1 MFKGKDFVV
10 KGKRVILAIGNGL
23 VAMGLWLLAM
33 GCMAQDTVK
42 ISLVYLE
49 HSETLSFDEKRLPD
63 AQILRGDVC
72 FRHDSVLMYCDSA
85 YFFEKENS
93 LHAFG
98 HVHIVQGDS
107 LEGFGD
113 ILYYN
118 GNTKLARLR
127 KRVRLVHQ
135 KTTLTTDSLNYDR
148 MRNVAYYFSGGQIV
162 DSLNTLTSQKGH
174 YTPNN
179 HQAIFRGEV
188 KLVNPKFILT
198 ADTLGYNTESYQ
210 SDLVGPTK
218 IIYEEETTIHSTNGW
233 YNTKTELS
241 QLLDRSLIIHTDGI
255 TLTGDTIYYDK
266 ANGYGRCLGNI
277 ESIDSTNHITLYGQI
292 SEVWEDGG
300 KGYVT
305 DSAMMLDWSD
315 STAYTYMHADTL
327 WTEEIAY
334 QTYSLLPRDSIV
346 VDSVRIAQTPDTLWK
361 DTSYHQLRA
370 FWHVR
375 IYREDIQAVCD
386 SARYHGK
393 DSVLTLFG
401 LPICWNEDNQLS
413 ADVINIYIHNQTVD
427 YMHGIGNGLM
437 VKRDGID
444 EFNQMA
450 GKEMFAYI
458 RDGDIYLLDVQG
470 NAETIFYPREDDGS
484 YVGIN
489 RTQSSFVKVY
499 LENRKVDYVLFT
511 TATTGVMIP
520 LDQALSEETKL
531 NGFFWAE
538 GERPRQP
545 KDIFLHPERTK
556 RPETVATSASAED
569 EEEEDLTQLKGT
581 RTQKQLNKNVK
592 QNR

>member
-1 MFKGKDFVV
+1 MGQ
-10 KGKRVILAIGNGL
+10 
-23 VAMGLWLLAM
+23 GLWAVD
-33 GCMAQDTVK
+33 CMAQDTVK
-42 ISLVYLE
+42 VSLVFLE

-127 KRVRLVHQ
+127 RHVRLIHQ
-135 KTTLTTDSLNYDR
+135 QTTLTTDSLNYDR
-148 MRNVAYYFSGGQIV
+148 MRNIAYYFSGGTIQ
-162 DSLNTLTSQKGH
+162 DSLNTLTSHWGQ
-174 YTPNN
+174 YTPDN
-179 HQAIFRGEV
+179 HQAIFRGDVE
-188 KLVNPKFILT
+188 LVNPKFVLT

-210 SDLVGPTK
+210 SDLVGPTQ
-218 IIYEEETTIHSTNGW
+218 IIYEEETTILSTNGW

-241 QLLDRSLIIHTDGI
+241 QLLDRSQIIHTDGI

-277 ESIDSTNHITLYGQI
+277 ESTDSTNRMTLYGQI
-292 SEVWEDGG
+292 SEVWEDGS

-305 DSAMMLDWSD
+305 DSAMMMDWSD

-327 WTEEIAY
+327 WTEEIPY
-334 QTYSLLPRDSIV
+334 QTYTLQPRDSIM
-346 VDSVRIAQTPDTLWK
+346 VDSVRIAQAPDTIWK
-361 DTSYHQLRA
+361 DTTYQQLRA

-375 IYREDIQAVCD
+375 IYRNDIQAVCD

-393 DSVLTLFG
+393 DSVLTLYG
-401 LPICWNEDNQLS
+401 LPICWNENNQLS
-413 ADVINIYIHNQTVD
+413 ADLINIYIKNQTVD

-437 VKRDGID
+437 VKQDGQN
-444 EFNQMA
+444 EYNQMA
-450 GKEMFAYI
+450 GKEMLAYV
-458 RDGDIYLLDVQG
+458 RNEDVYLVDVQG
-470 NAETIFYPREDDGS
+470 NAETVFYPKEDDGS
-484 YVGIN
+484 YVGVN

-499 LENRKVDYVLFT
+499 LNERKIDHVLFT
-511 TATTGVMIP
+511 TATTGELIP
-520 LDQALSEETKL
+520 MDQALPEETKL

-538 GERPRQP
+538 AERPKQA

-556 RPETVATSASAED
+556 RPEAKAISASAED
-569 EEEEDLTQLKGT
+569 EEEEESEVKG
-581 RTQKQLNKNVK
+581 RAKSKQGLNDKK
-592 QNR
+592 QIR

>member
-1 MFKGKDFVV
+1 MGQ
-10 KGKRVILAIGNGL
+10 
-23 VAMGLWLLAM
+23 GLWAVD
-33 GCMAQDTVK
+33 CMAQDTVK
-42 ISLVYLE
+42 VSLVFLE

-85 YFFEKENS
+85 YFYEKENS

-127 KRVRLVHQ
+127 RHVRLIHQ
-135 KTTLTTDSLNYDR
+135 QTTLTTDSLNYDR
-148 MRNVAYYFSGGQIV
+148 MRNIAYYFSGGTIQ
-162 DSLNTLTSQKGH
+162 DSLNTLTSHWGQ
-174 YTPNN
+174 YTPDN
-179 HQAIFRGEV
+179 HQAIFRGDVE
-188 KLVNPKFILT
+188 LVNPKFVLT

-210 SDLVGPTK
+210 SDLVGPTQ
-218 IIYEEETTIHSTNGW
+218 IIYEEETTILSTNGW

-241 QLLDRSLIIHTDGI
+241 QLLDRSQIIHTDGI

-277 ESIDSTNHITLYGQI
+277 ESTDSTNRMTLYGQI
-292 SEVWEDGG
+292 SEVWEDGS

-305 DSAMMLDWSD
+305 DSAMMMDWSD

-327 WTEEIAY
+327 WTEEIPY
-334 QTYSLLPRDSIV
+334 QTYTLQPRDSIM
-346 VDSVRIAQTPDTLWK
+346 VDSVRIAQAPDTIWK
-361 DTSYHQLRA
+361 DTTYQQLRA

-375 IYREDIQAVCD
+375 IYRNDIQAVCD

-393 DSVLTLFG
+393 DSVLTLYG
-401 LPICWNEDNQLS
+401 LPICWNENNQLS
-413 ADVINIYIHNQTVD
+413 ADLINIYIKNQTVD

-437 VKRDGID
+437 VKQDGQN
-444 EFNQMA
+444 EYNQMA
-450 GKEMFAYI
+450 GKEMLAYV
-458 RDGDIYLLDVQG
+458 RNEDVYLVDVQG
-470 NAETIFYPREDDGS
+470 NAETVFYPKEDDGS
-484 YVGIN
+484 YVGVN

-499 LENRKVDYVLFT
+499 LNERKIDHVLFT
-511 TATTGVMIP
+511 TATTGVLIP
-520 LDQALSEETKL
+520 MDQALPEETKL

-538 GERPRQP
+538 AERPKQA

-556 RPETVATSASAED
+556 RPEAKAISASAED
-569 EEEEDLTQLKGT
+569 EEEEESEVKG
-581 RTQKQLNKNVK
+581 RAKSKQRLNDKK
-592 QNR
+592 QIR

>member
-1 MFKGKDFVV
+1 M
-10 KGKRVILAIGNGL
+10 VIGQ
-23 VAMGLWLLAM
+23 GLWAVD
-33 GCMAQDTVK
+33 CMAQDTVK
-42 ISLVYLE
+42 VSLVFLE

-85 YFFEKENS
+85 YFYEKENS

-127 KRVRLVHQ
+127 RNVRLIHQ
-135 KTTLTTDSLNYDR
+135 QTTLTTDSLNYDR
-148 MRNVAYYFSGGQIV
+148 MRNIAYYFSGGTIQ
-162 DSLNTLTSQKGH
+162 DSLNTLTSHWGQ
-174 YTPNN
+174 YTPDN
-179 HQAIFRGEV
+179 HQAIFRGDVE
-188 KLVNPKFILT
+188 LVNPKFVLT

-210 SDLVGPTK
+210 SDLVGPTQ
-218 IIYEEETTIHSTNGW
+218 IIYEEETTILSTNGW

-241 QLLDRSLIIHTDGI
+241 QLLDRSRIIHIDGI

-277 ESIDSTNHITLYGQI
+277 ESTDSANHMTLYGHV

-305 DSAMMLDWSD
+305 DSAMMMDWSD

-327 WTEEIAY
+327 WTEEIPY
-334 QTYSLLPRDSIV
+334 QTYTLQPRDSIM
-346 VDSVRIAQTPDTLWK
+346 VDSVRIAQAPDTIWK
-361 DTSYHQLRA
+361 DTTYQQLRA

-375 IYREDIQAVCD
+375 IYRNDIQAVCD

-393 DSVLTLFG
+393 DSVLTLYG
-401 LPICWNEDNQLS
+401 LPICWNENNQLS
-413 ADVINIYIHNQTVD
+413 ADLINIYIKNQTVD

-437 VKRDGID
+437 VKQDGQN
-444 EFNQMA
+444 EYNQMA
-450 GKEMFAYI
+450 GKEMLAYV
-458 RDGDIYLLDVQG
+458 RNEDVYLVDVQG
-470 NAETIFYPREDDGS
+470 NAETVFYPKEDDGS
-484 YVGIN
+484 YVGVN

-499 LENRKVDYVLFT
+499 LNERKIDHVLFT
-511 TATTGVMIP
+511 TATTGVLIP
-520 LDQALSEETKL
+520 MDQALPEETKL

-538 GERPRQP
+538 AERPKQA

-556 RPETVATSASAED
+556 RPEAKAISASAED
-569 EEEEDLTQLKGT
+569 EEEESEVKG
-581 RTQKQLNKNVK
+581 RAKSKQRLNENK
-592 QNR
+592 QIR

>member
-1 MFKGKDFVV
+1 MGQ
-10 KGKRVILAIGNGL
+10 
-23 VAMGLWLLAM
+23 GLWAVD
-33 GCMAQDTVK
+33 CMAQDTVK
-42 ISLVYLE
+42 VSLVFLE

-85 YFFEKENS
+85 YFYEKENS

-127 KRVRLVHQ
+127 RHVRLIHQ
-135 KTTLTTDSLNYDR
+135 QTTLTTDSLNYDR
-148 MRNVAYYFSGGQIV
+148 MRNIAYYFSGGTIQ
-162 DSLNTLTSQKGH
+162 DSLNTLTSHWGQ
-174 YTPNN
+174 YTPDN
-179 HQAIFRGEV
+179 HQAIFRGDVE
-188 KLVNPKFILT
+188 LVNPKFVLT

-210 SDLVGPTK
+210 SDLVGPTQ
-218 IIYEEETTIHSTNGW
+218 IIYEEETTILSTNGW

-241 QLLDRSLIIHTDGI
+241 QLLDRSRIIHTDGI

-277 ESIDSTNHITLYGQI
+277 ESTDSANHMTLYGHV

-305 DSAMMLDWSD
+305 DSAMMMDWSD

-327 WTEEIAY
+327 WTEEIPY
-334 QTYSLLPRDSIV
+334 QTYTLQPRDSIM
-346 VDSVRIAQTPDTLWK
+346 VDSVRIAQAPDTIWK
-361 DTSYHQLRA
+361 DTTYQQLRA

-375 IYREDIQAVCD
+375 IYRNDIQAVCD

-393 DSVLTLFG
+393 DSVLTLYG
-401 LPICWNEDNQLS
+401 LPICWNENNQLS
-413 ADVINIYIHNQTVD
+413 ADLINIYIKNQTVD

-437 VKRDGID
+437 VKQDGQN
-444 EFNQMA
+444 EYNQMA
-450 GKEMFAYI
+450 GKEMLAYV
-458 RDGDIYLLDVQG
+458 RNEDVYLVDVQG
-470 NAETIFYPREDDGS
+470 NAETVFYPKEDDGS
-484 YVGIN
+484 YVGVN

-499 LENRKVDYVLFT
+499 LNERKIDHVLFT
-511 TATTGVMIP
+511 TATTGVLIP
-520 LDQALSEETKL
+520 MDQALPEETKL

-538 GERPRQP
+538 AERPKQA

-556 RPETVATSASAED
+556 RPEAKAISASAED
-569 EEEEDLTQLKGT
+569 EEEESEVKG
-581 RTQKQLNKNVK
+581 RAKSKQRLNENK
-592 QNR
+592 QIR